1 MTYYEARLKV
11 NFDSFEDVKKKL
23 EFCGLVGIRNL
34 IIEPLN
40 NSKKVKSDLMKKV
53 RSITS
58 INVYF
63 RFNLSIKSIK
73 EFKRRIKDYNNFP
86 YILSVET
93 DNKEVQIQAAKDSR
107 IDVLSFSEQNLIKTI
122 TPGVISLVKQNGSFI
137 EFSLAPIMTQNKVL
151 QSKIFR
157 NLYRFSQ
164 LMLNFRPNY
173 LISGNFSELY
183 HLRNPRNLSSI
194 CHTLLGMPLNDAK
207 RGFSTNVKLLLER
220 VSQRIDKNV
229 IMDGIRL
236 IKGGDLE

>member
-11 NFDSFEDVKKKL
+11 NFDDFEDVKKKI
-23 EFCGLVGIRNL
+23 EYCGKLGIKNL
-34 IIEPLN
+34 IIEPIN
-40 NSKKVKSDLMKKV
+40 NSKKIKSDILKKV
-53 RSITS
+53 RSSKS

-63 RFNLSIKSIK
+63 RFNLRINSLNV
-73 EFKRRIKDYNNFP
+73 FKKRIKDYNNFP

-107 IDVLSFSEQNLIKTI
+107 TDVLSFSEQNFIKTI

-157 NLYRFSQ
+157 NLYRFTQ
-164 LMLNFRPNY
+164 LILNFKPNY

-183 HLRNPRNLSSI
+183 HLRNPRNLLSI

-207 RGFSTNVKLLLER
+207 KGFSTNVQLLLER

-236 IKGGDLE
+236 IKGGDVG